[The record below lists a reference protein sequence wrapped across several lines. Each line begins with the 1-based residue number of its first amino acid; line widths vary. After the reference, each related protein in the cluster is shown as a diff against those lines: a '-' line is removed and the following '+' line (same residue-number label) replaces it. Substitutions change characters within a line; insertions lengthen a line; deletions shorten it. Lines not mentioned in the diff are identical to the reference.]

1 MLRTV
6 TATEAKA
13 KLADLMKWAM
23 KTGDSVLVQ
32 SRGNPQVVIVPFNE
46 YEELQR
52 AKERNRRAEA
62 MTRLQEYARENQ
74 TLNQGLTSEEAEAI
88 AEEISRE
95 AIEQLAAKGRIRFER
110 PTP

>member
-23 KTGDSVLVQ
+23 KTGDSVLIQ

-62 MTRLQEYARENQ
+62 MARLQEYAQDNQ
-74 TLNQGLTSEEAEAI
+74 TLNQDLTIEEAEAM
-88 AEEISRE
+88 AEDISRE
-95 AIEQLAAKGRIRFER
+95 AIAQLAAKGRIRFER
-110 PTP
+110 QMP

>member
-32 SRGNPQVVIVPFNE
+32 SRGNPQVVIVPFSE

-62 MTRLQEYARENQ
+62 MARLQAYARENQ
-74 TLNQGLTSEEAEAI
+74 TLNQDMTSEAAEELAEETTTEAI
-88 AEEISRE
+88 A
-95 AIEQLAAKGRIRFER
+95 QLAAKGRIHFER